1 MTASEPV
8 APTRFDLDP
17 HEARVLGVLIE
28 KQQTTPDQYPLT
40 RNAVTLGCN
49 QKSNRS
55 PEMALSDHEVGI
67 VLDKLTIHGLVGR
80 VLPVGSRV
88 EKYRHNAAERLDLRP
103 VELAV
108 LAELLLRGPQAP
120 GELRTRASRMTPIAS
135 LEELQTTLD
144 PLLRRG
150 LVRRLAPG
158 GGSRVERFVQTLA
171 PDAHPLDVQT
181 SAPTAVPAPR
191 ERSPLGGDRIGE
203 LEARVRRLE
212 FRLTKL
218 AERLGEPLEDGDAQN
233 TAT

>member
-1 MTASEPV
+1 MTAGEPV
-8 APTRFDLDP
+8 PPARFDLDP

-103 VELAV
+103 IELAL

-120 GELRTRASRMTPIAS
+120 GELRTRASRMTQVAN
-135 LEELQTTLD
+135 LEELQSALD

-150 LVRRLAPG
+150 LVRRIPAG
-158 GGSRVERFVQTLA
+158 SGSRVERFAQTLA
-171 PDAHPLDVQT
+171 PDAHPIEGHAA
-181 SAPTAVPAPR
+181 APSPASAPR
-191 ERSPLGGDRIGE
+191 ERGTAGGDRMGE
-203 LEARVRRLE
+203 LEGRVQRLERRLA
-212 FRLTKL
+212 KL
-218 AERLGEPLEDGDAQN
+218 AERLGESLEDGDTESPAR
-233 TAT
+233 